1 MKYIEPKLNLESFH
15 CPYCFVFSHQ
25 LWHQLWVQNFGNIED
40 TKVAFCSHCNK
51 RSLWVNDRMVNPL
64 MISVEEPNNDLG
76 RDIISDYR
84 EAASI
89 LSLSPRGSAAIL
101 RLAIQKLCKKLGY
114 SGKNIN
120 DDIAAMVDKGLNK
133 TVQEAL
139 DIMRV
144 VGNNAVHPGELD
156 IKDDK
161 DTASHLFKLINF
173 IAESMISNPNKI
185 TGLYNSLVPQKAKDA
200 IQKRDG

>member
-15 CPYCFVFSHQ
+15 CPYCLVFSHQ
-25 LWHQLWVQNFGNIED
+25 LWHELWAQKFGNIED
-40 TKVAFCSHCNK
+40 TKVAICSHCNK
-51 RSLWVNDRMVNPL
+51 RSLWVIDRMVNPL
-64 MISVEEPNNDLG
+64 KSLVEEPNNDLG
-76 RDIISDYR
+76 GDIISDYI

-161 DTASHLFKLINF
+161 DTASHLFSLINF

-185 TGLYNSLVPQKAKDA
+185 TGLYNNLVPQKAKDA
-200 IQKRDG
+200 IQKRDA